1 MSETTPT
8 VGGAMIHAFSL
19 QLLKLLSAEAVT
31 MADSLE
37 GCGVNVAHV
46 TNYITK
52 LRSLAKIY
60 DKVKLRSV
68 HKPLLDLPPP
78 PSLQTQRL
86 LKLPRYPSY
95 KPFGPTQSSVL
106 DACPSNLHTSQMDV
120 LSPSSA
126 PPPPPSPS
134 SPHSEGMCVWTW

>member
-1 MSETTPT
+1 
-8 VGGAMIHAFSL
+8 
-19 QLLKLLSAEAVT
+19 

-37 GCGVNVAHV
+37 GCGVSVAHV

-52 LRSLAKIY
+52 LRGLAKVY
-60 DKVKLRSV
+60 DKVRLSGLYTS
-68 HKPLLDLPPP
+68 PLDLPPP
-78 PSLQTQRL
+78 LPTLQTHRL
-86 LKLPRYPSY
+86 LKSPRYPSY
-95 KPFGPTQSSVL
+95 KPFGPTQNPFL

-134 SPHSEGMCVWTW
+134 SPHSEGMYV